1 MRRRSSWVALTE
13 EYLSFRRDL
22 GFALKIEGEGLL
34 RFAQHADGIG
44 HRGSLTT
51 DLAVRWAKLPL
62 GADPLYWARRLD
74 IVRRFAKHRRL
85 FDPATEIP
93 PEGMLGPSYR
103 RPRPYIYSEG
113 EIVALLEAA
122 SRLGPACTL
131 ASGSY
136 VTLFGLIASTGL
148 RVSEAVRLTRKEV
161 DLDAG
166 LLTVTESKF
175 HKSRLVPLHPSTTE
189 ALKRYAARRDYFH
202 HAVESQAFFL
212 TARAAPLSKSMVWTT
227 FAGLR
232 RSLGWTGR
240 DGRLPRIH
248 DLRHTFAVRKL
259 LRWYEE
265 DADVDHKIAALSTY
279 LGHVKVSDTYW
290 YLTAVPE
297 LLAVASARFERY
309 QGLCQGRP

>member
-1 MRRRSSWVALTE
+1 MRRRSSVAALAE

-22 GFALKIEGEGLL
+22 GFALKIEGEELL
-34 RFAQHADGIG
+34 RFARHADGIG
-44 HRGSLTT
+44 HRGPLTT
-51 DLAVRWAKLPL
+51 DLAVRWAKLPQE
-62 GADPLYWARRLD
+62 ADPLYWARRLD

-103 RPRPYIYSEG
+103 RPRPYIYSDG
-113 EIVALLEAA
+113 EIAALLKAA
-122 SRLGPACTL
+122 SRLGPAGSLTP
-131 ASGSY
+131 GSY
-136 VTLFGLIASTGL
+136 FTLFGLIASTGL
-148 RVSEAVRLTRKEV
+148 RLSEAVRLTRKEM

-189 ALKRYAARRDYFH
+189 ALTRYAARRDRYH
-202 HAVESQAFFL
+202 PVVESQAFFL
-212 TARAAPLSKSMVWTT
+212 TARGTPLSASTVRTT
-227 FAGLR
+227 FAALR
-232 RSLGWTGR
+232 RSLGWHGR

-248 DLRHTFAVRKL
+248 DLRHTFAVRRL

-265 DADVDHKIAALSTY
+265 DTDVDRKIAALSTY

-297 LLAVASARFERY
+297 LMAVTTARFERY
-309 QGLCQGRP
+309 RGL

>member
-1 MRRRSSWVALTE
+1 M

-22 GFALKIEGEGLL
+22 GFALKIEGEQLL
-34 RFAQHADGIG
+34 RFARHADGIA
-44 HRGSLTT
+44 HRGPLTT
-51 DLAVRWAKLPL
+51 DLAVRWAKLPQ

-103 RPRPYIYSEG
+103 RPRPYIYGEG
-113 EIVALLEAA
+113 EIAALLKAA
-122 SRLGPACTL
+122 SRLGPAGTL
-131 ASGSY
+131 TPGSY

-148 RVSEAVRLTRKEV
+148 RLSEAVRLTRKEV

-166 LLTVTESKF
+166 VLTVTESKF

-189 ALKRYAARRDYFH
+189 ALKRYAAHRDHSHYPS
-202 HAVESQAFFL
+202 VESQAFFL
-212 TARAAPLSKSMVWTT
+212 TARGTPLSASTVRAT

-240 DGRLPRIH
+240 DGRRPRIH
-248 DLRHTFAVRKL
+248 DLRHTFAVRRL

-265 DADVDHKIAALSTY
+265 ETDVDRKIAALSTY

-297 LLAVASARFERY
+297 LLAVTSARLERY
-309 QGLCQGRP
+309 KGLRQGRP